1 MDSIVQLE
9 RNLCSAKPLR
19 QTNTTQ
25 PMCQPNDQVQPL
37 AIRHRQFFAQEQ
49 ESRPQYE
56 DDDML
61 LFVENNDGG
70 GIFSAPI
77 PWLSSTSTSYSA
89 KKLSLAFDAIKRMVP
104 FFYFAFFLVLVIR
117 GSVSIQPSS
126 PTTVSANQDI
136 MMNEAL
142 LDQLSKLSQDITS
155 YNELKLYLDNDEIE
169 RSWDKQHISELEET
183 ITAMSKTFHKNI
195 KSALDENKSLKS
207 CTKKVR
213 EALRESMKQNE
224 QESSSR
230 PNDQVVATLTRQIIK
245 ANARLKD
252 EHDETVWLKAM
263 LAEKMEELQELKS
276 NLRGGAFTPSE
287 PQHQTNIN

>member
-1 MDSIVQLE
+1 M
-9 RNLCSAKPLR
+9 CSAKPLDNTE

-37 AIRHRQFFAQEQ
+37 AIRHRQFVAQEQ

-70 GIFSAPI
+70 GIFSAPV

-89 KKLSLAFDAIKRMVP
+89 KKLSLAFDAIKRMFP

-195 KSALDENKSLKS
+195 KSALDENKSL
-207 CTKKVR
+207 
-213 EALRESMKQNE
+213 MKQNE
-224 QESSSR
+224 QESSSH

-276 NLRGGAFTPSE
+276 NLRGVAYTPSE

>member
-1 MDSIVQLE
+1 
-9 RNLCSAKPLR
+9 
-19 QTNTTQ
+19 
-25 PMCQPNDQVQPL
+25 
-37 AIRHRQFFAQEQ
+37 
-49 ESRPQYE
+49 
-56 DDDML
+56 
-61 LFVENNDGG
+61 
-70 GIFSAPI
+70 
-77 PWLSSTSTSYSA
+77 
-89 KKLSLAFDAIKRMVP
+89 
-104 FFYFAFFLVLVIR
+104 
-117 GSVSIQPSS
+117 
-126 PTTVSANQDI
+126 

-142 LDQLSKLSQDITS
+142 LDQLSKISQDITS

-224 QESSSR
+224 QESSSH